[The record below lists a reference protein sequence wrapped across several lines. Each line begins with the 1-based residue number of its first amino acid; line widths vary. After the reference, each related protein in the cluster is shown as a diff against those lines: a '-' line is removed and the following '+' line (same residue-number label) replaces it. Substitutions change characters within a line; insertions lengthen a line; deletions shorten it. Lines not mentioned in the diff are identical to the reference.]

1 MGRAMN
7 EPRNKPG
14 DGLALAVF
22 LLGLIVIAVAVVQV
36 GLAVSHAR

>member
-1 MGRAMN
+1 MN

-22 LLGLIVIAVAVVQV
+22 LLALTVIAVVVIQV